1 MKQTKKEFILGLTI
15 IITLTLLI
23 MLIFLVM
30 FNKSSN
36 SKLKQTKDRR
46 ISSTSTTRTSSS
58 SHDQKIVEKSLEK
71 KKMVMEQDMELMN
84 AYRLYYDYAHL
95 SLKEVVLA
103 YMSEYGIEKN
113 SVAFSY
119 KNLKT
124 GQRDAMN
131 DTQAMT
137 AGSTYKL
144 PLNMLVVDAVVKGK
158 LSMEE
163 RFDITET
170 DYEYIGEHNNY
181 VAAFSGAMSIDD
193 MQKYS
198 LVYSENTP
206 AYALAERIGG
216 MDSAYSKFGRYGQS
230 KGDIKNIQKNGN
242 KVTTDYYIQVLDY
255 LWKHRKKYD
264 SLITYLEESFPTDY
278 YRALIPSD
286 VVVAQKPGYV
296 REALNV
302 GAIVKE
308 EVPYI
313 VAIYTAGLGGSTQ
326 EDSEING
333 VGLYQLEQL
342 CFVIN
347 QWHRVNMN

>member
-144 PLNMLVVDAVVKGK
+144 PLNM
-158 LSMEE
+158 
-163 RFDITET
+163 
-170 DYEYIGEHNNY
+170 
-181 VAAFSGAMSIDD
+181 
-193 MQKYS
+193 
-198 LVYSENTP
+198 
-206 AYALAERIGG
+206 
-216 MDSAYSKFGRYGQS
+216 
-230 KGDIKNIQKNGN
+230 
-242 KVTTDYYIQVLDY
+242 
-255 LWKHRKKYD
+255 
-264 SLITYLEESFPTDY
+264 
-278 YRALIPSD
+278 
-286 VVVAQKPGYV
+286 
-296 REALNV
+296 
-302 GAIVKE
+302 
-308 EVPYI
+308 
-313 VAIYTAGLGGSTQ
+313 
-326 EDSEING
+326 
-333 VGLYQLEQL
+333 
-342 CFVIN
+342 
-347 QWHRVNMN
+347 

>member
-46 ISSTSTTRTSSS
+46 ILSTSTTRTSSS

-242 KVTTDYYIQVLDY
+242 KVTTDYY
-255 LWKHRKKYD
+255 
-264 SLITYLEESFPTDY
+264 
-278 YRALIPSD
+278 RALIPSD

>member
-46 ISSTSTTRTSSS
+46 VLSTSTTRTSSI

-124 GQRDAMN
+124 GQRDSMN

-158 LSMEE
+158 
-163 RFDITET
+163 
-170 DYEYIGEHNNY
+170 
-181 VAAFSGAMSIDD
+181 
-193 MQKYS
+193 
-198 LVYSENTP
+198 
-206 AYALAERIGG
+206 
-216 MDSAYSKFGRYGQS
+216 
-230 KGDIKNIQKNGN
+230 
-242 KVTTDYYIQVLDY
+242 
-255 LWKHRKKYD
+255 
-264 SLITYLEESFPTDY
+264 
-278 YRALIPSD
+278 
-286 VVVAQKPGYV
+286 
-296 REALNV
+296 
-302 GAIVKE
+302 
-308 EVPYI
+308 
-313 VAIYTAGLGGSTQ
+313 
-326 EDSEING
+326 
-333 VGLYQLEQL
+333 
-342 CFVIN
+342 
-347 QWHRVNMN
+347 

>member
-1 MKQTKKEFILGLTI
+1 MKQTKKEFILGLTV

-46 ISSTSTTRTSSS
+46 ISFTSTTRTSSS

-216 MDSAYSKFGRYGQS
+216 MDSAYSKF
-230 KGDIKNIQKNGN
+230 
-242 KVTTDYYIQVLDY
+242 
-255 LWKHRKKYD
+255 
-264 SLITYLEESFPTDY
+264 
-278 YRALIPSD
+278 
-286 VVVAQKPGYV
+286 
-296 REALNV
+296 
-302 GAIVKE
+302 
-308 EVPYI
+308 
-313 VAIYTAGLGGSTQ
+313 
-326 EDSEING
+326 
-333 VGLYQLEQL
+333 
-342 CFVIN
+342 
-347 QWHRVNMN
+347 

>member
-1 MKQTKKEFILGLTI
+1 
-15 IITLTLLI
+15 
-23 MLIFLVM
+23 
-30 FNKSSN
+30 
-36 SKLKQTKDRR
+36 
-46 ISSTSTTRTSSS
+46 
-58 SHDQKIVEKSLEK
+58 
-71 KKMVMEQDMELMN
+71 
-84 AYRLYYDYAHL
+84 
-95 SLKEVVLA
+95 
-103 YMSEYGIEKN
+103 
-113 SVAFSY
+113 
-119 KNLKT
+119 
-124 GQRDAMN
+124 MN

-255 LWKHRKKYD
+255 LWKHRKKYN
-264 SLITYLEESFPTDY
+264 SLITYLEEAFPTDY

>member
-1 MKQTKKEFILGLTI
+1 
-15 IITLTLLI
+15 

-46 ISSTSTTRTSSS
+46 ILSTSTTRTSSS

-242 KVTTDYYIQVLDY
+242 KVTTDYY
-255 LWKHRKKYD
+255 
-264 SLITYLEESFPTDY
+264 
-278 YRALIPSD
+278 RALIPSD

-333 VGLYQLEQL
+333 VGL
-342 CFVIN
+342 
-347 QWHRVNMN
+347 

>member
-46 ISSTSTTRTSSS
+46 VLSTSTIRTSSI

-84 AYRLYYDYAHL
+84 VYRLYYDYAHL

-230 KGDIKNIQKNGN
+230 KGDIKNIQK
-242 KVTTDYYIQVLDY
+242 T
-255 LWKHRKKYD
+255 
-264 SLITYLEESFPTDY
+264 
-278 YRALIPSD
+278 
-286 VVVAQKPGYV
+286 
-296 REALNV
+296 
-302 GAIVKE
+302 
-308 EVPYI
+308 
-313 VAIYTAGLGGSTQ
+313 
-326 EDSEING
+326 
-333 VGLYQLEQL
+333 
-342 CFVIN
+342 VIK
-347 QWHRVNMN
+347 